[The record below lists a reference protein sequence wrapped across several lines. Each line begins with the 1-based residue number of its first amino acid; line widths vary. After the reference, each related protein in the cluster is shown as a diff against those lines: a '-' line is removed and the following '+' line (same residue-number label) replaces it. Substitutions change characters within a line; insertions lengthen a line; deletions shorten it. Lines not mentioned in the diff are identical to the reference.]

1 MGVLVIQL
9 TTAGQAAVQGA
20 SGSDPTVIA
29 EIGLTDTAFDYA
41 PTLEVLPGEFK
52 RVPVKSGM
60 AAAPNITHLTAYD
73 TTAETWTATGIG
85 LYLDDGTLFGVCASE
100 DPLIAKAGV
109 AFALLVFDIAFEADL
124 SANIEF
130 GNATFAY
137 PPATEET
144 RGVAKL
150 ATQVEVDT
158 GEDDEKIV
166 TALKLASR
174 LAPLLLSLANE
185 VTARSDADYDLDV
198 AITAL
203 EQRLVQG
210 GGLVTGGGNLLYDRI
225 LSVTAATAAD
235 ALGRVLDDRA
245 VTPLALLPF
254 VDMATVSDTAN
265 ATCWRLTFGGTDYF
279 LQMGKGNLTGD
290 SQITI
295 DFPQEYTTKAYFM
308 ASGNATDVSNE
319 GNSAQSGNTLTQGTI
334 VNNGNPN
341 APYTWWAFGW

>member
-1 MGVLVIQL
+1 MGVLVIQM

-29 EIGLTDTAFDYA
+29 EIGLTDTDFDYA
-41 PTLEVLPGEFK
+41 PTLEALPGEFK

-73 TTAETWTATGIG
+73 TSAEIWTATGIG
-85 LYLDDGTLFGVCASE
+85 LYLDDGTLFGVCAAD

-144 RGVAKL
+144 RGVARI
-150 ATQVEVDT
+150 ATQERVDAAED
-158 GEDDEKIV
+158 GEDDAETIV
-166 TALKLASR
+166 TPKTLRARLAAFITAVNDSLAAFASR
-174 LAPLLLSLANE
+174 TIS
-185 VTARSDADYDLDV
+185 
-198 AITAL
+198 
-203 EQRLVQG
+203 G
-210 GGLVTGGGNLLYDRI
+210 GGLISGGGDLTANRT
-225 LSVTAATAAD
+225 LSVAKATAAQ
-235 ALGRVLDDRA
+235 VLARLLDNVA
-245 VTPLALLPF
+245 VTPLGLAAF
-254 VDMATVSDTAN
+254 VDMAVMSDSAA

-279 LQMGKGNLTGD
+279 LQMGKGTLTGD
-290 SQITI
+290 SQTTIT
-295 DFPQEYTTKAYFM
+295 FPQAYTTKAYFL

-341 APYTWWAFGW
+341 APYTWLAFGW